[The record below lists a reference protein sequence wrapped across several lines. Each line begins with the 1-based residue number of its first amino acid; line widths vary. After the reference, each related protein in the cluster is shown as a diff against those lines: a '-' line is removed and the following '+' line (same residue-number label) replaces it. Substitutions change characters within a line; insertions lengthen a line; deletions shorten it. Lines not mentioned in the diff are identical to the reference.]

1 GVRLPPGSAGPAR
14 AGKRPRESG
23 GCLLATPEPLLGIR
37 PRVAFGVCPRVRG
50 STELELRRA
59 LGSSQTPEAD
69 RRRLLVTGAVRGRL
83 LACAAAVTPGQL
95 LRGQLDV
102 PHERQ
107 FVCRSADRVPVVA

>member
-1 GVRLPPGSAGPAR
+1 
-14 AGKRPRESG
+14 
-23 GCLLATPEPLLGIR
+23 
-37 PRVAFGVCPRVRG
+37 
-50 STELELRRA
+50 
-59 LGSSQTPEAD
+59 D

-107 FVCRSADRVPVVA
+107 FVCRSADRVPVVAPPEPSAVCVLSTPRRTRGAVLLTRALHAAERRMPGDPSDQGDDTSQQRPGRGPRT